1 MRRSERAV
9 EARLGQCNAWLSP
22 AAHNVV
28 PDWLPW
34 SPCVSLSEPNNIER
48 ITAGGAAAALERL
61 AGTDL
66 VERGC
71 VTVISVDAIRKRSG
85 DRWPRKR
92 DAVWAYLGKKF
103 DEHLAYQDIR
113 HRIGETDFLVAVTS
127 EEGVAAQALSLKI
140 LEEALLFFLG
150 VADFADMKVRA
161 VTAINGA
168 ELACSDIDPARVAGH
183 KPAPPEEIIVSA
195 YQTVDPAEERRRN
208 PISFVTAS
216 GQNLRIDFSLE
227 EAVSLRHKV
236 TAALRIEPAVT
247 HIASGRAVPA
257 RAFAK
262 LSDDD
267 IAFIDRASLDY
278 AALFTVAEDK
288 PQTPLILPLSFRT
301 LSTRK
306 GRQALIGVEGLPPQR
321 VKTGIMVELID
332 VDRGTPEARLLEV
345 TGLVGQLCKGVLVRL
360 QPGRDAVGP
369 VKGARLQG
377 LTVAVVDLGGTDSQV
392 ASHMLT
398 LAAQAR
404 GRAAVLMIHGL
415 PSQGYLDVAEVAGFT
430 HASLRVGPPPQALEQ
445 PAA

>member
-1 MRRSERAV
+1 MYFTGRS
-9 EARLGQCNAWLSP
+9 
-22 AAHNVV
+22 
-28 PDWLPW
+28 
-34 SPCVSLSEPNNIER
+34 CVFSGESKSIER

-71 VTVISVDAIRKRSG
+71 VTIISVDAIRQRSG

-92 DAVWAYLGKKF
+92 DAVWAYVGKRF

-150 VADFADMKVRA
+150 VADPADMKIRA
-161 VTAINGA
+161 VSAINGQ
-168 ELACSDIDPARVAGH
+168 ELACTDIDPAGVTGH
-183 KPAPPEEIIVSA
+183 RPAPPEELVILA
-195 YQTVDPAEERRRN
+195 YRPTVDPVEERRRN

-216 GQNLRIDFSLE
+216 GQNLRIDYSLE

-236 TAALRIEPAVT
+236 TAALRIELTVT
-247 HIASGRAVPA
+247 HIASGRSIPA

-278 AALFTVAEDK
+278 AALFVGLEDR
-288 PQTPLILPLSFRT
+288 PQPLILPLSFRT

-306 GRQALIGVEGLPPQR
+306 GRQALISAEGLPPQR
-321 VKTGIMVELID
+321 VKVGVMVELID

-377 LTVAVVDLGGTDSQV
+377 LTVAAGDLGGTDSQV
-392 ASHMLT
+392 ASHMLN
-398 LAAQAR
+398 LASQAR
-404 GRAAVLMIHGL
+404 GRTPVLMIHGL
-415 PSQGYLDVAEVAGFT
+415 PSEGYLDVAQVAGFT
-430 HASLRVGPPPQALEQ
+430 HASLRVAQLNQASEQ

>member
-1 MRRSERAV
+1 MSSDE
-9 EARLGQCNAWLSP
+9 S
-22 AAHNVV
+22 
-28 PDWLPW
+28 
-34 SPCVSLSEPNNIER
+34 SSIER
-48 ITAGGAAAALERL
+48 ITAGGAAAALDRL

-71 VTVISVDAIRKRSG
+71 VTIISVEAIRKRSG

-92 DAVWAYLGKKF
+92 DAVWAYLGRKF

-113 HRIGETDFLVAVTS
+113 HRVDETDFLIAMTS
-127 EEGVAAQALSLKI
+127 EEGVAAQAVSLKI

-150 VADFADMKVRA
+150 VADPADMKIRA
-161 VTAINGA
+161 VSAINGE
-168 ELACSDIDPARVAGH
+168 ELACTDIDLTRVTDHRTAPAVEVIA
-183 KPAPPEEIIVSA
+183 VSA
-195 YQTVDPAEERRRN
+195 CQAAVDPAEERRRN

-236 TAALRIEPAVT
+236 TAALRIEPTVT
-247 HIASGRAVPA
+247 HIASGRTIPA

-278 AALFTVAEDK
+278 AALFAGAGDT
-288 PQTPLILPLSFRT
+288 PQPPLILPLSFRT

-306 GRQALIGVEGLPPQR
+306 GRQGLIGTEGLPPQR
-321 VKTGIMVELID
+321 VKTGVMVELID

-369 VKGARLQG
+369 AKGARLQG
-377 LTVAVVDLGGTDSQV
+377 LTISAVDLGNSDTQI
-392 ASHMLT
+392 AAHMLT
-398 LAAQAR
+398 IASQAR
-404 GRAAVLMIHGL
+404 GRAPVLMIHGL
-415 PSQGYLDVAEVAGFT
+415 ASEGYLDVAEVAGFT
-430 HASLRVGPPPQALEQ
+430 HASLRGARSALAQ

>member
-1 MRRSERAV
+1 MSH
-9 EARLGQCNAWLSP
+9 QT
-22 AAHNVV
+22 VV
-28 PDWLPW
+28 RV
-34 SPCVSLSEPNNIER
+34 SCVFSGEPKGIER

-71 VTVISVDAIRKRSG
+71 VTIISVDAIRKRSG

-92 DAVWAYLGKKF
+92 DAVWAYVGKRF

-127 EEGVAAQALSLKI
+127 EDGVAAQALSLKI

-150 VADFADMKVRA
+150 VADPADMRIRA
-161 VTAINGA
+161 VSAIHGQ
-168 ELACSDIDPARVAGH
+168 ELACTDIDPAGVTAHR
-183 KPAPPEEIIVSA
+183 PAPPEELVISA
-195 YQTVDPAEERRRN
+195 YRATVDPAEERRRN

-216 GQNLRIDFSLE
+216 GQNLRIDYSLE
-227 EAVSLRHKV
+227 AAVSLRHKL
-236 TAALRIEPAVT
+236 TAALRIEPSVT
-247 HIASGRAVPA
+247 HIASGRTIPA

-278 AALFTVAEDK
+278 AALFSGSEDR
-288 PQTPLILPLSFRT
+288 PQPLILPLSFRT

-306 GRQALIGVEGLPPQR
+306 GRQALISAHGLPPQR
-321 VKTGIMVELID
+321 VRSGVLVELVD
-332 VDRGTPEARLLEV
+332 VDSGTPEARLLEV
-345 TGLVGQLCKGVLVRL
+345 TGLVSQLCKGVLVRL
-360 QPGRDAVGP
+360 HPGRDAVGP

-377 LTVAVVDLGGTDSQV
+377 LTVAAVDLGGADSQI
-392 ASHMLT
+392 AGQMLT
-398 LAAQAR
+398 LASQAR
-404 GRAAVLMIHGL
+404 GRAPLLMIHGL
-415 PSQGYLDVAEVAGFT
+415 SSEGYFDVAQVAGFT
-430 HASLRVGPPPQALEQ
+430 HASLRVSQVSSSLDQ

>member
-1 MRRSERAV
+1 MTIVSHETGFSGCA
-9 EARLGQCNAWLSP
+9 
-22 AAHNVV
+22 
-28 PDWLPW
+28 
-34 SPCVSLSEPNNIER
+34 CVSSDETNSIER
-48 ITAGGAAAALERL
+48 ITAGGAAAALDRL

-71 VTVISVDAIRKRSG
+71 VTIISVEAIRKRSG
-85 DRWPRKR
+85 ERWPRKR

-113 HRIGETDFLVAVTS
+113 HRIGETDFLVAMTS
-127 EEGVAAQALSLKI
+127 EEGVAAQAVSLKI

-150 VADFADMKVRA
+150 VADPHDMKVRA
-161 VTAINGA
+161 VSAINGE
-168 ELACSDIDPARVAGH
+168 ELACSEIDPARVTAH
-183 KPAPPEEIIVSA
+183 KPAPPEEVIAVSA
-195 YQTVDPAEERRRN
+195 YAAVDPAEERRRN

-227 EAVSLRHKV
+227 AAVSLRHKV
-236 TAALRIEPAVT
+236 TAALRIEPTVT
-247 HIASGRAVPA
+247 HIASGRVIPS

-278 AALFTVAEDK
+278 AALFVGADAG
-288 PQTPLILPLSFRT
+288 PHPPLILPLSFRT

-306 GRQALIGVEGLPPQR
+306 GRQALIGTEGLPPHR
-321 VKTGIMVELID
+321 VRASVMVELID

-345 TGLVGQLCKGVLVRL
+345 TGLVGQLCKGVLARL
-360 QPGRDAVGP
+360 QPGRDVTGP

-377 LTVAVVDLGGTDSQV
+377 LTVAAVDLGGTDSQV
-392 ASHMLT
+392 ASQMLNI
-398 LAAQAR
+398 AAQAR
-404 GRAAVLMIHGL
+404 GRSPALMIHGL
-415 PSQGYLDVAEVAGFT
+415 PSGGYLDVAEVAGFT
-430 HASLRVGPPPQALEQ
+430 HASLKAARSDQVLEQ

>member
-1 MRRSERAV
+1 MELKFSFAGRS
-9 EARLGQCNAWLSP
+9 
-22 AAHNVV
+22 
-28 PDWLPW
+28 
-34 SPCVSLSEPNNIER
+34 CVFSGEPKTIER

-71 VTVISVDAIRKRSG
+71 VTIISVDAIRQRSG

-92 DAVWAYLGKKF
+92 DAVWAYVGKRF

-150 VADFADMKVRA
+150 VADAADMKVRA
-161 VTAINGA
+161 VSAINGQ
-168 ELACSDIDPARVAGH
+168 ELACTDIDPARVAAH
-183 KPAPPEEIIVSA
+183 RPAPPEELMISA
-195 YQTVDPAEERRRN
+195 YRTTVDPVEERRRN
-208 PISFVTAS
+208 PVSFVTTS
-216 GQNLRIDFSLE
+216 GQNLRIDYSLE

-236 TAALRIEPAVT
+236 TAALRIEPTVT
-247 HIASGRAVPA
+247 HIASGRPVPA

-278 AALFTVAEDK
+278 AALFAGPEDR
-288 PQTPLILPLSFRT
+288 PQPLILPLSFRT

-306 GRQALIGVEGLPPQR
+306 GRQTLISAEGLPPQR
-321 VKTGIMVELID
+321 VKVGIMVELVD

-360 QPGRDAVGP
+360 HPGRDVVGP

-377 LTVAVVDLGGTDSQV
+377 LTVAAVDLGGTDSQV
-392 ASHMLT
+392 AGHMLN
-398 LAAQAR
+398 LASQAR
-404 GRAAVLMIHGL
+404 GRAPVLMIHGL
-415 PSQGYLDVAEVAGFT
+415 TSEGYLDVAQVAGFT
-430 HASLRVGPPPQALEQ
+430 HASLRVAPQLQALDQ